1 MLNLKTDIYTTPI
14 ILGNFSV
21 AKVIIIFGNN
31 KHIKDFFEKKIIA
44 YLEKR
49 IIAYLEKRKSPCTV
63 PRQIG
68 NTARGI
74 YNIGDIFSFL
84 SQMKFYS
91 SFHSQMRFQL
101 NIYVTLS
108 SNSTGRR

>member
-1 MLNLKTDIYTTPI
+1 M
-14 ILGNFSV
+14 

-49 IIAYLEKRKSPCTV
+49 IIARSEKKHCSFGKCQFNKKSPCTV

-84 SQMKFYS
+84 SQM
-91 SFHSQMRFQL
+91 RFQL
-101 NIYVTLS
+101 NIYVTSS
-108 SNSTGRR
+108 SNSTERR